1 VQLKFDPKK
10 PQLKRKKNKLF
21 FLFFFFFFNNSSKMT
36 SSTTTTTTIVVNAS
50 DTTLSATSPPGTLCE
65 LNDGDTAFVVV
76 GAVMILGMMT
86 NLAFFTAG
94 LLRSNNTLSI
104 LMAHISSMVACSV
117 LWLLFGYSLAFGTDH
132 GECKESQSA
141 KANTKKNTK
150 AIALV
155 SSSKKS
161 DNVPGSRNNSQIF
174 ILTQEVSLVDSI
186 LHFSSMSAI
195 LNAIPPTPP
204 PFRTRPLPSFR

>member
-1 VQLKFDPKK
+1 MSVDFVGT
-10 PQLKRKKNKLF
+10 
-21 FLFFFFFFNNSSKMT
+21 T
-36 SSTTTTTTIVVNAS
+36 SSTTTVVVNAS
-50 DTTLSATSPPGTLCE
+50 DTTPTPTLPCE

-132 GECKESQSA
+132 GESFLLNLPPLFHA
-141 KANTKKNTK
+141 
-150 AIALV
+150 
-155 SSSKKS
+155 
-161 DNVPGSRNNSQIF
+161 
-174 ILTQEVSLVDSI
+174 
-186 LHFSSMSAI
+186 FSSLRSARVRRK
-195 LNAIPPTPP
+195 N
-204 PFRTRPLPSFR
+204 